1 MKAIIEVDL
10 NEERAEFELM
20 LNANKWYC
28 VVWDIDQE
36 LRRRT
41 KYASDDEDSNV
52 VEALYQFRETVRGI
66 MNNHNVTFD

>member
-1 MKAIIEVDL
+1 MKAILEFDL

-20 LNANKWYC
+20 VNANKWYC

-52 VEALYQFRETVRGI
+52 VEALYQFRETVLGI
-66 MNNHNVTFD
+66 MNNHNVTFE

>member
-1 MKAIIEVDL
+1 MKAIIEFDL

-20 LNANKWYC
+20 VNANKWYC

-52 VEALYQFRETVRGI
+52 VEALYQFRETVLGI
-66 MNNHNVTFD
+66 MNNHNVTFE